1 MIAFILNEKKKNNSL
16 FNNYFKTLPNNF
28 STFPINYNK
37 EEKELLKES
46 FFFKRLIKFEKDV
59 NKTFKSLRK
68 TELNLNYSEFLP
80 IYLLIQSRS
89 FGLDTAEKTI
99 DALVPFADMFNT
111 SLNPKPC
118 FWYFDDE
125 NNFIA
130 QSTRA
135 ISKGEEI
142 NIRYNEGYNTDYL
155 LYYGFTIGNNQNGHI
170 YDFEIK
176 LNTNY
181 SDIYLSEENKS
192 IYFTDLNII
201 PSLKYLN
208 IQKFRKF
215 YENSNGLLDEKL
227 NYYSNS
233 QFISCHINDV
243 EMFKLIKREILQ
255 SLKKYPSDIFD
266 FHEKSSNSTN
276 IVNIKRILDEEKK
289 VLVKNLT
296 YFDKL
301 IESFEKKDFESLYE
315 KFEIKSYYDTEY
327 LNSCKK
333 MFENFI

>member
-16 FNNYFKTLPNNF
+16 FNNYFKTLPHNF
-28 STFPINYNK
+28 STFPINYNQ

-46 FFFKRLIKFEKDV
+46 FLFKRLIKFEKDV
-59 NKTFKSLRK
+59 NKTFKSLIK
-68 TELNLNYSEFLP
+68 TGLNLNYSEFLP

-155 LYYGFTIGNNQNGHI
+155 LYYGFTIDNNQNGHI

-176 LNTNY
+176 LKTNY

-192 IYFTDLNII
+192 IYFTDLNFI

-208 IQKFRKF
+208 IRKFRKF
-215 YENSNGLLDEKL
+215 YENFDELDEKL

-233 QFISCHINDV
+233 QFISCQINDV
-243 EMFKLIKREILQ
+243 EMFKLIKREISQ
-255 SLKKYPSDIFD
+255 SLKKYPTDIFD
-266 FHEKSSNSTN
+266 FHENFSNSTN

-301 IESFEKKDFESLYE
+301 IESFEKKDFESLYQ